1 MFLVNYYEKIIKK
14 KYLNKKKSI
23 LINRT
28 WSLKKTK
35 QKDKSLI
42 SQCKNKTS
50 ANNTL

>member
-14 KYLNKKKSI
+14 RYLNKKSI

>member
-1 MFLVNYYEKIIKK
+1 MFFVNYYEKIIKK
-14 KYLNKKKSI
+14 KYLNKYN
-23 LINRT
+23 LVF
-28 WSLKKTK
+28 KKTK